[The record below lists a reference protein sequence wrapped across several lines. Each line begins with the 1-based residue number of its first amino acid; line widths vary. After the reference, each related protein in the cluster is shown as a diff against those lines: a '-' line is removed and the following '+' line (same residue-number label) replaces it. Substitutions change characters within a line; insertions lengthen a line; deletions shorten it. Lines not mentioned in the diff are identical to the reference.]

1 MPIKLFS
8 LSQNNTGISGATFDQ
23 ISTLIWLLLA
33 VVLVAI
39 ISKYIK
45 LPYTI
50 VLVLAGVLIAL
61 VPGIPQIALTPDL
74 IVLVFLPV
82 LLFEAA
88 YHLTFEHL
96 KADFPFIS
104 SLAILGVL
112 ATAGLVA
119 GFMIVVAGLSWQTS
133 LLLGAMIAATDPVSV
148 VATFRHLG
156 TSKRLTS
163 IIESES
169 LFNDGSALVIFN
181 LLLGIVVAQEFSVW
195 GSLLEFVK
203 VGVGG
208 ILLGTITGYVALFVL
223 KRMDDYLTE
232 ILITLLA
239 AYGTFMIGEEV
250 GVSPALAVVVTGL
263 LVGNIGQ
270 SRTFSPTTQLALNY
284 TWDFFGF
291 VANSLI
297 FLLVGLQVR
306 LISFTNYWIVTALA
320 IVATVLGRWLVVGLF
335 SGITNLWQR
344 KMAIPWSWQ
353 VMLSWGG
360 LRGALSLAMAL
371 SLPLVLNDGTSFP
384 DHDGLLV
391 MTFGVIMF
399 SLIVQGLSIEPVMK
413 LLKLNEPTSEQVYQ
427 YDVLKLEIH
436 TLEKLKQHL
445 QTLHEALLDTTI
457 QSLLNDYQNKIE
469 ECQAKLKGLRASDSV
484 EALQTGL
491 IQEAKKQLLES
502 EKIKFNSLHA
512 QGLIGEKSLHELQTM
527 LNAELKKTE
536 EVDPTLNSVRH

>member
-1 MPIKLFS
+1 MPVKLVS
-8 LSQNNTGISGATFDQ
+8 LSQNNTGASGATFDQ
-23 ISTLIWLLLA
+23 ISILIWLLLA
-33 VVLVAI
+33 VVVVAI

-88 YHLTFEHL
+88 YHLSFEHL

-104 SLAILGVL
+104 NLAILGVL

-119 GFMIVVAGLSWQTS
+119 GFMILVAGLSWQTS
-133 LLLGAMIAATDPVSV
+133 LLFGAMIAATDPVSV

-169 LFNDGSALVIFN
+169 LFNDGSALVLFN
-181 LLLGIVVAQEFSVW
+181 LLLGIVVVQEFSVW

-203 VGVGG
+203 VGAGG
-208 ILLGTITGYVALFVL
+208 ILLGTVTGYVALFIL

-239 AYGTFMIGEEV
+239 AYGTFMLGEVV

-270 SRTFSPTTQLALNY
+270 SRTFSPTTQVALNY

-291 VANSLI
+291 LANSLI

-306 LISFTNYWIVTALA
+306 LISFTNYWTISVLA
-320 IVATVLGRWLVVGLF
+320 IVATVLGRWVVVGLL

-371 SLPLVLNDGTSFP
+371 SLPLALDDGSSFP

-399 SLIVQGLSIEPVMK
+399 SLIVQGLTIEPLMK

-427 YDVLKLEIH
+427 YETLKLEMH
-436 TLEKLKQHL
+436 TLEKLTQYL
-445 QTLHEALLDTTI
+445 QTLHEPLPNATVQL
-457 QSLLNDYQNKIE
+457 LLNDYQNKTE
-469 ECQAKLKGLRASDSV
+469 ECQAKLKGLRASDRAES
-484 EALQTGL
+484 LQTGL

-502 EKIKFNSLHA
+502 EKIKFNSLHS
-512 QGLIGEKSLHELQTM
+512 QGLIGEKSLHELRSM
-527 LNAELKKTE
+527 LDTELKKTD
-536 EVDPTLNSVRH
+536 EVEPALNSVAP